1 MKKILILGGS
11 REQLIAVNI
20 AKEFGLKVAVFDG
33 SEDAVCRKYSDEFY
47 CFNIKDKDLLK
58 ENAIKCSPDG
68 VLVHAAE
75 LAIEGALISNWLGL
89 PGISV
94 ESARI
99 ATEKKSRL
107 EKFKE
112 FGILM
117 PEHRSITGL
126 AAYEE
131 WLSVSDEIGFPFV
144 VKPNSLAGARG
155 VQLIENEL
163 QMRSYFADKDAFKS
177 EHFIFEQYIEGEQ
190 LSTESILFEG
200 EILHTAIAFRHYET
214 TKLLR
219 PYLIEDGHSFP
230 YEISSSLK
238 SKINEIVKLSAKAL
252 GIESGVLKG
261 DLIVDHKDSVF
272 TIEMAARTS
281 GGRFADTVVP
291 MASGVNILYPLIRMA
306 MGMNLDL
313 DELKPKAIR
322 GISQRFIF
330 PQSVKSQ
337 NTLLGLTRYLQSSDV
352 LEYYIDPLL
361 IQGYSERTIQCHG
374 DRLGYIITGGK
385 SREAADKLALAI
397 VRGLESIHE

>member
-75 LAIEGALISNWLGL
+75 LAIEGALISTWLGL

-163 QMRSYFADKDAFKS
+163 QIRSYFADKDTFKS

-190 LSTESILFEG
+190 LSTESILFKG
-200 EILHTAIAFRHYET
+200 EILHTAIAFRHYDT

-230 YEISSSLK
+230 YEISSSLQ

>member
-1 MKKILILGGS
+1 M
-11 REQLIAVNI
+11 
-20 AKEFGLKVAVFDG
+20 
-33 SEDAVCRKYSDEFY
+33 
-47 CFNIKDKDLLK
+47 
-58 ENAIKCSPDG
+58 
-68 VLVHAAE
+68 
-75 LAIEGALISNWLGL
+75 
-89 PGISV
+89 
-94 ESARI
+94 
-99 ATEKKSRL
+99 
-107 EKFKE
+107 
-112 FGILM
+112 
-117 PEHRSITGL
+117 
-126 AAYEE
+126 
-131 WLSVSDEIGFPFV
+131 
-144 VKPNSLAGARG
+144 
-155 VQLIENEL
+155 
-163 QMRSYFADKDAFKS
+163 
-177 EHFIFEQYIEGEQ
+177 
-190 LSTESILFEG
+190 
-200 EILHTAIAFRHYET
+200 
-214 TKLLR
+214 
-219 PYLIEDGHSFP
+219 
-230 YEISSSLK
+230 
-238 SKINEIVKLSAKAL
+238 
-252 GIESGVLKG
+252 
-261 DLIVDHKDSVF
+261 IVDHKDSVF